1 MISKVLCWILGIT
14 LAILFMGVIFAIN
27 ILVRLL
33 AIAIPVFLIGGV
45 IAYAL
50 HESIQNK
57 KPPE

>member
-14 LAILFMGVIFAIN
+14 FAIIFMGVIFAIN
-27 ILVRLL
+27 LLVRLL
-33 AIAIPVFLIGGV
+33 AVAIPVVLIGGV

-57 KPPE
+57 KAP

>member
-14 LAILFMGVIFAIN
+14 LAIIIMGTLLAIN
-27 ILVRLL
+27 LLVKLL
-33 AIAIPVFLIGGV
+33 AIALPVFFIGGI